1 MKKLLK
7 IIIVLACLINIP
19 ITVQATSGA
28 CSSHGG
34 VNCSAGASV
43 EGKVQCND
51 GWVNSS
57 VFFSDAQECKISQCT
72 EPVGSGCKTEN
83 DYGVKQ
89 SEMMRSGGYLGGG
102 VSQMS
107 VLNQCRNEITNY
119 QRDLQVYD
127 NCLSRNS
134 NYSTNQQYTPV
145 STVSKDDFINSKMG
159 QYCKEK
165 YGDKSNWTNEKCTCE
180 SGYLG
185 DLTNNF
191 KCIPQ
196 EQALDKFC
204 KKEHGQ
210 NSILKNNYC
219 SCSEGYMFD
228 SNTQQCT
235 LSIINTSITPQQ
247 NIQPVVI
254 KNSNIQ
260 QLKNKIEQSSVKQNT
275 IIKKEIEKIST
286 SSDSI
291 IITATTTTPVELQ
304 KPLKLKWYQKIF
316 RWFKI

>member
-7 IIIVLACLINIP
+7 IIMVLVCLINIP
-19 ITVQATSGA
+19 ITTLATSGS

-34 VNCSAGASV
+34 VNCSIGASS
-43 EGKVQCND
+43 EGKVVCND
-51 GWVNSS
+51 GWTNSS

-72 EPVGSGCKTEN
+72 EPIGSGCKTEN

-89 SEMMRSGGYLGGG
+89 LEINRSGGYLGLSASAQG
-102 VSQMS
+102 
-107 VLNQCRNEITNY
+107 VLNNCRNEITNY
-119 QRDLQVYD
+119 QRDLQTY
-127 NCLSRNS
+127 NSCTSNNSINS
-134 NYSTNQQYTPV
+134 NISYTPV
-145 STVSKDDFINSKMG
+145 STVSKDDFINSKMA

-228 SNTQQCT
+228 SNTKQCT

-254 KNSNIQ
+254 KNSSIQ

-275 IIKKEIEKIST
+275 IIKKEIEKIAT
-286 SSDSI
+286 SSDDI
-291 IITATTTTPVELQ
+291 MIKATTTTPVEPQ
-304 KPLKLKWYQKIF
+304 KPLKLKWYQKIL